1 VRGVLQGFPAFQ
13 RNCTMRQGICQVN
26 LRLIVNIA
34 PEFASLRMIAQHEL
48 LWVWGLEP
56 CQENLACFLFSR
68 VFQDW
73 NPSVDV
79 FHRLRSYL
87 E

>member
-13 RNCTMRQGICQVN
+13 RNCTMHQGVCQVN
-26 LRLIVNIA
+26 LRFIINMVHEL
-34 PEFASLRMIAQHEL
+34 ASLRMIAQHEL
-48 LWVWGLEP
+48 LWVWGLES
-56 CQENLACFLFSR
+56 CQENHACFLSSR
-68 VFQDW
+68 VFQNW